1 MKLFFLLLISLVWA
15 ESLQEQ
21 IDALKARLDDRQK
34 AEILL
39 YRDRTDCPI
48 GYSPAENAFGRL
60 LVVDGGNRGAISDHT
75 FNDVR
80 KMNFACA
87 ETIGVA
93 ESGFQK
99 VCSHS
104 VDGSAVDVQLSDF
117 LPYFKVLACFR
128 NDGPS
133 PVIG

>member
-1 MKLFFLLLISLVWA
+1 MKLLLVFIGLVWA
-15 ESLQEQ
+15 QSLQEQ
-21 IDALKARLDDRQK
+21 INELKARLDDRQK

-39 YRDRTDCPI
+39 YRDRNDCPV

-75 FNDVR
+75 FDDVQ
-80 KMNFACA
+80 KMNFACS

-104 VDGSAVDVQLSDF
+104 GTGSSVDVQLDKF